1 MKDIV
6 FRPGFLKDWKK
17 LEKKHYPKQEL
28 LDVIQILRGDYIPA
42 KYRDHAL
49 SGNYKGYRECH
60 IRSNWLLVY
69 ESTETEIILIAS
81 GSHDDLFK

>member
-6 FRPGFLKDWKK
+6 FRPGFKKDWKK

-28 LDVIQILRGDYIPA
+28 LDVIQVLRGDYIPA

-60 IRSNWLLVY
+60 IRSNRLLVC
-69 ESTETEIILIAS
+69 ESTETKIILIATW
-81 GSHDDLFK
+81 FVR